1 MKIKHQRITK
11 DKNKRSS
18 RPKGFIQVADNFLNE
33 IVKVNSPKD
42 LTWVAAASASSID
55 PMIRK
60 PLQI

>member
-11 DKNKRSS
+11 DKNKRNS

-42 LTWVAAASASSID
+42 LTWVVAASASLIG
-55 PMIRK
+55 PMTRK
-60 PLQI
+60 QRQI